1 MPALQ
6 RSATLTAQVV
16 AYIRDSVV
24 RGDLK
29 PGQPLTEVALADELE
44 TSRVTVRV
52 ALRQLADQGL
62 VEIIPYRGAY
72 VSELTP
78 RMAREIFSLRAMLES
93 YATRLALADGPLSDE
108 VLAELERSLQR
119 IAEAQS
125 EDPMSIIEAVLGFH
139 WLIAMQS
146 GHDLLL
152 SHLKNL
158 EPQIRR
164 MIFYT
169 NLYQSDEVS
178 DIESHSDLL
187 QALRTGEAEHAERAV
202 FEHHELSGRQLVERL
217 EAMESR

>member
-6 RSATLTAQVV
+6 RPATLTAQVV

-24 RGDLK
+24 RGDLQ
-29 PGQPLTEVALADELE
+29 PGQPLAEVALAEELE

-78 RMAREIFSLRAMLES
+78 QMAREIFSLRAMLES
-93 YATRLALADGPLSDE
+93 FATRLALADGPLSNE
-108 VLAELERSLQR
+108 VYAELERSLEDISQ
-119 IAEAQS
+119 AQS

-139 WLIAMQS
+139 WLIAVQS

-164 MIFYT
+164 MVFYT
-169 NLYQSDEVS
+169 NLYESDEVS
-178 DIESHSDLL
+178 DVESHSHLL
-187 QALRTGEAEHAERAV
+187 EALRTGDAQHAEQTV
-202 FEHHELSGRQLVERL
+202 FEHHTESGKQLLERL
-217 EAMESR
+217 EAMGS